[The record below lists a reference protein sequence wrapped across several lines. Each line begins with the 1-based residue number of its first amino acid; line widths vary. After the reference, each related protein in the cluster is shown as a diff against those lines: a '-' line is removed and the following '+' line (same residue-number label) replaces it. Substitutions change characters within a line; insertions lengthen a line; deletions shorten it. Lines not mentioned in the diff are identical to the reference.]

1 MLKKVP
7 FLLLFF
13 IILTCSQEEEDSNSQ
28 STIDSQSKIERGEF
42 QETYKNQVFYND
54 EAARLLFGLSES
66 ETRVVQPRYITF
78 YDSNYFLRM
87 REYFSSFII
96 DAEYYIKNTVDTR
109 GYDSC
114 KIDIT
119 NSMIDRVEDNSSS
132 RLKFMLKETL
142 YIPIG
147 DIYQVVFG
155 GDGPN
160 CRVSENVLVPVDGML
175 LEKVDNGIRLS
186 VLDSKGEIISD
197 GDCYKGGT
205 MQKTYILTSS
215 APENIIPFSDC

>member
-1 MLKKVP
+1 MNKITLIFAV
-7 FLLLFF
+7 FITLFMS
-13 IILTCSQEEEDSNSQ
+13 CDKMDDDSSSNNS
-28 STIDSQSKIERGEF
+28 SIERGEF

-54 EAARLLFGLSES
+54 RASRLLFGVRES

-87 REYFSSFII
+87 REYYSGFII
-96 DAEYYIKNTVDTR
+96 DAEYYIKNTVDTK

-147 DIYQVVFG
+147 DIYQVEFG

-175 LEKVDNGIRLS
+175 LEKVDDGIRLS
-186 VLDSKGEIISD
+186 VLDSNGQIISD

-205 MQKTYILTSS
+205 MQKTYILTDS
-215 APENIIPFSDC
+215 APENIDFSNC